1 MIKYSEVLGKW
12 LSSVCYFLKYN
23 FTVRY
28 NMFWNN
34 FLLFLA
40 VPGLPLLR
48 WLFSSCGEQASR
60 SGGFS
65 CWRTGSRARAS
76 VVGVPGLQLTCSAAR
91 GLFPDQGSNLSLLHW
106 QPDSSPLSHQESP
119 RYNIFNDC
127 SVTTWSFNSWPA
139 NPCLFPCAVNPIP

>member
-1 MIKYSEVLGKW
+1 MIIE
-12 LSSVCYFLKYN
+12 CYFLKYN

-40 VPGLPLLR
+40 VPGLPLLH
-48 WLFSSCGEQASR
+48 WLFSSCGEQASLA
-60 SGGFS
+60 GG
-65 CWRTGSRARAS
+65 TGSRARAS
-76 VVGVPGLQLTCSAAR
+76 VVGAPGLQSTGSVPVLQGLTCSAAR
-91 GLFPDQGSNLSLLHW
+91 GVFLDQGSNLSLLHW

-127 SVTTWSFNSWPA
+127 SVTTWSFNSWPE
-139 NPCLFPCAVNPIP
+139 NPCLFTCAVNPIP